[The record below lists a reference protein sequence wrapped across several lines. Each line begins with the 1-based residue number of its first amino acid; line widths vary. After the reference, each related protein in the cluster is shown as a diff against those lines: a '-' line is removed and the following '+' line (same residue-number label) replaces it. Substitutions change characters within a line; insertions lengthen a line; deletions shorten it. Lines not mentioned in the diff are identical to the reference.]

1 MVGGRDRCGMRRP
14 FPHNR
19 SGMKRCQYL
28 THGFKKSNSV
38 YHYIIQYVQVLYIHW
53 TVRFAKTQRKV
64 KNKEAIANLVLD
76 SG

>member
-14 FPHNR
+14 FPHKR

-28 THGFKKSNSV
+28 THGFKNSNSV
-38 YHYIIQYVQVLYIHW
+38 YHYIIQY
-53 TVRFAKTQRKV
+53 V